1 MSKDASLHVHFM
13 NEKTTGFQDK
23 LMKYM
28 MPVANWVEKNNWLQ
42 AIKDGMIADIPVII
56 IGSIFLLP
64 IALNNLIASGPIHD
78 FISAHMGVLTYAAG
92 FTNDLLSIFAAFFIA
107 VALAKRYG
115 IHNTQTGVTAII
127 VHLILSAVSIDGG
140 ISTEFLG
147 ASGLFTSIVS
157 GILSVEITRFL
168 IKRNAIIKLPSSVPP
183 MVGESF
189 ASLIPLVVNVI
200 VAVAIANISIAVS
213 GLVFPAAIMTLLA
226 PAISTMDTLPAL
238 LIVIFLT
245 QFLWFFGLHGPSITS
260 AVWAA
265 FAIAYQAENMANY
278 ASGAPVTHIFT
289 YGLYYNFLQ
298 VAGSGLTLGLVLFM
312 MKSKAKSFKSIG
324 VASLVPS
331 IFGIN
336 EPVIFG
342 LPILLNPYMF
352 IPFVFGPL
360 LITVLTYF
368 SMKMGLVGYPVAAP
382 PGFLPPGVGAFL
394 TTYDWRSVVLVF
406 VSLILMALIYY
417 PFFKM
422 MEKDELKREAQS
434 EAE

>member
-1 MSKDASLHVHFM
+1 M

-213 GLVFPAAIMTLLA
+213 GLVFPAAIMKLLA

-298 VAGSGLTLGLVLFM
+298 VAGSRLTLGLVLFM

>member
-1 MSKDASLHVHFM
+1 M

-213 GLVFPAAIMTLLA
+213 GLVFPAAIMKLLA

-245 QFLWFFGLHGPSITS
+245 QFLWFFGLHGHSITS

>member
-1 MSKDASLHVHFM
+1 MKENS
-13 NEKTTGFQDK
+13 TGFQDK
-23 LMKYM
+23 MMKYM
-28 MPVANWVEKNNWLQ
+28 MPVANAVEKNNWLQ
-42 AIKDGMIADIPVII
+42 AIKDGMIANIPVII
-56 IGSIFLLP
+56 IGSICLLP
-64 IALNNLIASGPIHD
+64 IALNNLIGSGPIHD
-78 FISAHMGVLTYAAG
+78 FISAHMGVLTYAST
-92 FTNDLLSIFAAFFIA
+92 FTNDMLSIYAAFFIA

-115 IHNTQTGVTAII
+115 IHNTQSGITAII
-127 VHLILSAVSIDGG
+127 VHLILTGSTIEGG
-140 ISTEFLG
+140 ISIEFLG
-147 ASGLFTSIVS
+147 ASGLFTSIIS

-168 IKRNAIIKLPSSVPP
+168 IKRNAVIKLPSSVPP

-200 VAVAIANISIAVS
+200 VAVAVANISIAVS
-213 GLVFPAAIMTLLA
+213 GMVFPAAVMKLLA

-265 FAIAYQAENMANY
+265 FAIAYQAENMTNY
-278 ASGAPVTHIFT
+278 AAGAPVTHVFT

-298 VAGSGLTLGLVLFM
+298 VTGSGLTLALVLFM

-360 LITVLTYF
+360 LITVLTYVC
-368 SMKMGLVGYPVAAP
+368 MTTGLVGMPVAAP

-394 TTYDWRSVVLVF
+394 TTYDWKSVVLVF
-406 VSLILMALIYY
+406 VSLIIMAVIYY

-422 MEKDELKREAQS
+422 MEKDELKKEAAN
-434 EAE
+434 EAK

>member
-1 MSKDASLHVHFM
+1 M

-213 GLVFPAAIMTLLA
+213 GLVFPAAIMKLLA

-245 QFLWFFGLHGPSITS
+245 QFLWFFSLHGPSITS

>member
-1 MSKDASLHVHFM
+1 M

-213 GLVFPAAIMTLLA
+213 GLVFPAAIMKLLA

-245 QFLWFFGLHGPSITS
+245 QFLWFFGLHRPSITS

>member
-1 MSKDASLHVHFM
+1 M

-213 GLVFPAAIMTLLA
+213 GLVFPAAIMKLLA

-336 EPVIFG
+336 KPVIF
-342 LPILLNPYMF
+342 
-352 IPFVFGPL
+352 
-360 LITVLTYF
+360 
-368 SMKMGLVGYPVAAP
+368 
-382 PGFLPPGVGAFL
+382 
-394 TTYDWRSVVLVF
+394 
-406 VSLILMALIYY
+406 
-417 PFFKM
+417 
-422 MEKDELKREAQS
+422 
-434 EAE
+434 